1 MASQGTV
8 VTTSQLFV
16 ARFVTSW
23 SSLIALDW
31 GIKLHSVAWAPQR
44 ILRVNPA
51 WLTEAYMA
59 EIITLMLSTRQLLIA
74 FNKTNVMAL
83 RI

>member
-1 MASQGTV
+1 MTSQGTV
-8 VTTSQLFV
+8 VTTGKLFV

-31 GIKLHSVAWAPQR
+31 RIKLYSVAWAPQR

-51 WLTEAYMA
+51 RLTEAYMA
-59 EIITLMLSTRQLLIA
+59 EVITLMLSTRQLFIA
-74 FNKTNVMAL
+74 FYKTNVMAL
-83 RI
+83 GI